1 MPHCGLLDPRAK
13 QVVGRLCAS
22 CQLRLL
28 VPVLLPLALAAVP
41 VGMVLVVAFLV
52 VVPPF
57 ALIGQGML
65 AYAWTF
71 NKARSTSEPL
81 LLSGFVQVNHHTGT
95 FCTCHPGTLQYP
107 V

>member
-1 MPHCGLLDPRAK
+1 MQSSSVCSLPERNSVACSAGVLLTPK

-22 CQLRLL
+22 CKLRLL

-57 ALIGQGML
+57 VLIGQGML

-81 LLSGFVQVNHHTGT
+81 LL
-95 FCTCHPGTLQYP
+95 
-107 V
+107 

>member
-1 MPHCGLLDPRAK
+1 
-13 QVVGRLCAS
+13 
-22 CQLRLL
+22 
-28 VPVLLPLALAAVP
+28 
-41 VGMVLVVAFLV
+41 
-52 VVPPF
+52 VVPHF

-81 LLSGFVQVNHHTGT
+81 LMSGFVQVNHHTGT